1 MAEVMIGSARGDE
14 RGCAYGG
21 AAGDQ
26 TGREVSAQA
35 WYNHPKGWRVFR
47 CADREKARLIARAMR
62 AACANDMIGYDQHQ
76 RLTLYRAAEKR
87 GFDPSLVVEPAETD
101 CSALVRV
108 CLAFAG
114 IETGNFTTD
123 TEARALLDTGEFAE
137 LAGEKYTARA
147 DALREGD
154 VLVTAVKGHT
164 AVVLNDGLRADEP
177 VEPSMKRTPG
187 SRTLR
192 NGARGDDVRA
202 MQRSLIAL
210 GYGCGSW
217 GADGEFGDATELAL
231 RAFQRSAGIAED
243 GVFGPESLAALDA
256 ALTEADGAEGG
267 EVLICGGSCWVR
279 ARPGTDAEKLG
290 VAREGTRLAYL
301 NEASENGWL
310 RVKLGNKSG
319 WVSGRYGRLVHG
331 ARVG

>member
-14 RGCAYGG
+14 RGGAHGG
-21 AAGDQ
+21 ASGDQ
-26 TGREVSAQA
+26 TGREVSVQP

-47 CADREKARLIARAMR
+47 CKDREKARLMARAMR
-62 AACANDMIGYDQHQ
+62 GACENEMIGYDQYQ

-87 GFDPSLVVEPAETD
+87 GFDPALVAEPVETD
-101 CSALVRV
+101 CSALARV

-137 LAGEKYTARA
+137 LTGGKYTAQP

-154 VLVTAVKGHT
+154 VLVTAVRGHT
-164 AVVLNDGLRADEP
+164 AIVLNDGPQAEEAAEP
-177 VEPSMKRTPG
+177 PARRTPG
-187 SRTLR
+187 SRTLK
-192 NGARGDDVRA
+192 NGAKGEDVRA
-202 MQRSLIAL
+202 MQRSLISL
-210 GYGCGSW
+210 GFSCGSW

-243 GVFGPESLAALDA
+243 GVFGPESLAAL
-256 ALTEADGAEGG
+256 TEAVQPEGKD
-267 EVLICGGSCWVR
+267 VLIRGGSCWVR

-290 VAREGTRLAYL
+290 VAREGARLVWL
-301 NEASENGWL
+301 NETSENGWL
-310 RVKLGNKSG
+310 KVRFGGGNG
-319 WVSGRYGRLVHG
+319 WVSGRYGRLEDG